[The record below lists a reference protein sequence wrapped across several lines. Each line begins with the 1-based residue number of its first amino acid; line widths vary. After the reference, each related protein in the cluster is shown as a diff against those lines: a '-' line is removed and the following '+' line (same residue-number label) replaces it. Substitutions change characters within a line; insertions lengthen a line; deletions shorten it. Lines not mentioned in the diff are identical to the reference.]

1 MARRKITQYFDDMDN
16 TPLDEDDLNVIRFG
30 YEGTEYILDLSD
42 ENAREFREIMEP
54 YVRAAR
60 KVSSVRGG
68 GRRGEGATIGSRGNS
83 REIREW
89 AVAQGMKVANRG
101 KIPIEILNAYEEA
114 HS

>member
-16 TPLDEDDLNVIRFG
+16 TPLDEDELNVIRFG

-42 ENAREFREIMEP
+42 DNAREFREIMEP

-60 KVSSVRGG
+60 KVSSVRGS
-68 GRRGEGATIGSRGNS
+68 RRGEGSSTGSRGNS

-89 AVAQGMKVANRG
+89 ALSQGMKVANRG
-101 KIPIEILNAYEEA
+101 KIPMEIINAYEEA